1 MKRKSRGQAMKG
13 TLSHGEDLNL
23 TRSEGPPS
31 VDPELERE
39 EFCRQ
44 NR

>member
-1 MKRKSRGQAMKG
+1 MKRKSSGQAMKG

-23 TRSEGPPS
+23 TRSDGPLS

>member
-1 MKRKSRGQAMKG
+1 MKG

-23 TRSEGPPS
+23 TRSDGLPS
-31 VDPELERE
+31 VDSELERQ
-39 EFCRQ
+39 EFCRE